1 MLLTRSNHVTD
12 ADAKRDREVEDCE
25 HARPDIS
32 DKQIADQSR
41 GDRWVRGFT
50 DPNLCDK
57 RLWLN

>member
-41 GDRWVRGFT
+41 GDR
-50 DPNLCDK
+50 
-57 RLWLN
+57 